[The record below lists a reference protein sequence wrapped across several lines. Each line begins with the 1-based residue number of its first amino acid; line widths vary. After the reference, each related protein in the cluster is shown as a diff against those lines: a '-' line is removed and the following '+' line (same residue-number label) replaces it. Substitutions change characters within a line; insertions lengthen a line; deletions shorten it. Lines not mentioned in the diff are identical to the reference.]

1 MECKSQFLHVK
12 MCVFLELIDTL
23 WNVNV
28 FTTSV
33 HDVTVRELI
42 DTLWNVNTYEP
53 PAAGSTDKELIDT
66 LWNVNTNATTDQP
79 R

>member
-12 MCVFLELIDTL
+12 MCVFLELIDTLWNVNVTLESVYLSNVHELIDTL

-42 DTLWNVNTYEP
+42 DTLWNVNT
-53 PAAGSTDKELIDT
+53 
-66 LWNVNTNATTDQP
+66 NATTDQP

>member
-28 FTTSV
+28 TLESV
-33 HDVTVRELI
+33 YLSNVHELI

-66 LWNVNTNATTDQP
+66 LWNVNTK
-79 R
+79 RKEFC